1 MSATEAISK
10 ALERLNATAR
20 AYGEA
25 QEAYLN
31 ASAEWAR
38 LSLIA
43 SAESDGEVC
52 GARFSTE
59 YCYDDEG
66 GYFDAVSVALVDTDG
81 EDIDYDSELE
91 SCGPEAIRRLCGCAD
106 GADSGAITL
115 AEARERSF

>member
-1 MSATEAISK
+1 MSELTIAQ
-10 ALERLNATAR
+10 ERLNATGR
-20 AYGEA
+20 AFTDA
-25 QEAYLN
+25 QEAHLN
-31 ASAEWAR
+31 ACTEWAR

-43 SAESDGEVC
+43 SAALPDGVV

-66 GYFDAVSVALVDTDG
+66 GYFDTVSVSLLDADG

-91 SCGPEAIRRLCGCAD
+91 SCGPEAIRRLCGAPE
-106 GADSGAITL
+106 GADSGQITV